1 MDRMHTTP
9 SRIAT
14 AALAVFSLAMVACGG
29 GDETPVDVGTET
41 SSDAMAEAPSSD
53 PFSQPMTVDRA
64 DRDSVASGVLD
75 ALSRGDW
82 AMVASLSADTGVR
95 FTPHTYVNVENDQT
109 LTIDELA
116 NFATDQTQRTWGT
129 QEGSG
134 EPIVMTN
141 EQYLA
146 RYVWDHDYRTAPDVR
161 WNATQDR
168 GNVLDNVQEVYPGAS
183 VVEYHFP
190 GFDEQYGGMDWRSL
204 RLVLAQNDAS
214 EWTLYGVIHD
224 EWAP

>member
-9 SRIAT
+9 SRIST

-29 GDETPVDVGTET
+29 EEPTITGTG
-41 SSDAMAEAPSSD
+41 SSVSSMTDSPSSD
-53 PFSQPMTVDRA
+53 PFSQPVAVDRT
-64 DRDSVASGVLD
+64 DRDSVAAGVLD
-75 ALSRGDW
+75 AFARNDW
-82 AMVASLSADTGVR
+82 AMIAELSADTGVR
-95 FTPHTYVNVENDQT
+95 FTPHTYVNVGTDQT
-109 LTIDELA
+109 LTNDEIT

-134 EPIVMTN
+134 DPIVMTN
-141 EQYLA
+141 SQYLA
-146 RYVWDHDYRTAPDVR
+146 RYIWDHDYRTAPDVR

-168 GNVLDNVQEVYPGAS
+168 GNVIDNVQDVYPGAS
-183 VVEYHFP
+183 VVEYHFS

-204 RLVLAQNDAS
+204 RLVLAQNDAGQ
-214 EWTLYGVIHD
+214 WTLYGVIHD